1 MKDSDSVEQ
10 KKIEQAL
17 SADVNEAV
25 NTKASAS
32 AIVSGSPTNP
42 ASDVSRYSYY
52 ALAVLSLVNFL
63 NYIDRQ
69 VLPAVAPLM
78 LQDEKLHLTHTEL
91 GYIEAALLLS
101 FTVLAPLFGRLG
113 DKYARTRLM
122 ASAAVIWS
130 IATAFTGFVDQLPF
144 LPASV
149 QLHFPLLQFT
159 LTMSGAVLALCFVRA
174 VVGVGESSY
183 STITPSLIAD
193 YFPPQ
198 RRATALGVFQAAIPM
213 GFALGFV
220 IGGLLAKFFGW
231 RQAFTIVGI
240 PGLAAAVLVWRLR
253 EPKRGATDK
262 EASHITALSRT
273 EHSRALTGE
282 TFDSQIIN
290 GERVDEGNDKTLDAA
305 MQRPLLKTVWQI
317 LRTRDFIL
325 STAGYTA
332 LTFTL
337 GAFATWATVLL
348 VEDKGMTETSAAITL
363 GIVVLLGGAT
373 GTFGGGWL
381 SDRIARKKPNAYF
394 LVCAVSTLLGVA
406 PTLLAIISKDARVYL
421 PSVFFSVMML
431 FVSNAP
437 FHAILVSSV
446 PTLVRATAVALNIVI
461 IHTFGDTISR
471 AAVGVLS
478 DSLKAGNSSWLAMI
492 ARTFGIEATRQPLAA
507 ALLIAPAALL
517 VSTFFFFWGARRTPD
532 KTL

>member
-1 MKDSDSVEQ
+1 MNDPAAQDERTHNSGANNSTTSFSSDTQINS
-10 KKIEQAL
+10 KL
-17 SADVNEAV
+17 
-25 NTKASAS
+25 
-32 AIVSGSPTNP
+32 AIP
-42 ASDVSRYSYY
+42 RYSYY

-78 LQDEKLHLTHTEL
+78 LKDEKLRLTHAEL

-101 FTVLAPLFGRLG
+101 FTILAPLFGRLG
-113 DKYARTRLM
+113 DRYSRTRLM

-130 IATAFTGFVDQLPF
+130 IATAVTGFVDQLPF
-144 LPASV
+144 LPSFV
-149 QLHFPLLQFT
+149 QLHISLVRFT

-174 VVGVGESSY
+174 IVGVGESSY
-183 STITPSLIAD
+183 TTITPSLIAD

-220 IGGLLAKFFGW
+220 IGGVLAHFFDW
-231 RQAFTIVGI
+231 RMAFMIVGI
-240 PGLAAAVLVWRLR
+240 PGLVAAVLVWRLR
-253 EPKRGATDK
+253 EPKRGATD
-262 EASHITALSRT
+262 EETSNIAATIQGEMGASLAGEPRAT
-273 EHSRALTGE
+273 ETLAGE
-282 TFDSQIIN
+282 TLLEES
-290 GERVDEGNDKTLDAA
+290 DKPSAAFAQRSLPSTL
-305 MQRPLLKTVWQI
+305 WQI
-317 LRTRDFIL
+317 LRSRDFFL

-348 VEDKGMTETSAAITL
+348 VEDKGMTETKAAITL

-381 SDRIARKKPNAYF
+381 SDRIARRKRNAYF
-394 LVCAVSTLLGVA
+394 LVCAVSTLLGVV
-406 PTLLAIISKDARVYL
+406 PTLLALVSQDARVYL
-421 PSVFFSVMML
+421 PSVFFAVMLL

-437 FHAILVSSV
+437 FHAILLSSV

-461 IHTFGDTISR
+461 IHTCGDTISR

-478 DSLKAGNSSWLAMI
+478 DSLKAGNLSWI
-492 ARTFGIEATRQPLAA
+492 ATIAETFSIEATRRPLAA
-507 ALLIAPAALL
+507 ALLVAPAALL
-517 VSTFFFFWGARRTPD
+517 VSTFFFFWGARESTGS
-532 KTL
+532 KS

>member
-1 MKDSDSVEQ
+1 MNDSNSIEQKEIKQAVSGSAKDSTN
-10 KKIEQAL
+10 A
-17 SADVNEAV
+17 N
-25 NTKASAS
+25 NSAS
-32 AIVSGSPTNP
+32 AIVSGSPMNP
-42 ASDVSRYSYY
+42 ASDVPRYSYY

-78 LQDEKLHLTHTEL
+78 LQDKKLHLTHAEL

-174 VVGVGESSY
+174 IVGVGESSY

-220 IGGLLAKFFGW
+220 IGGVLAHFFGW

-240 PGLAAAVLVWRLR
+240 PGLVAAVLVWRLR
-253 EPKRGATDK
+253 EPKRGATDE
-262 EASHITALSRT
+262 EAPNVVAALPQAKQEEANES
-273 EHSRALTGE
+273 
-282 TFDSQIIN
+282 
-290 GERVDEGNDKTLDAA
+290 VDKTLDATT
-305 MQRPLLKTVWQI
+305 QRPLLETVWQI
-317 LRTRDFIL
+317 LCTRDFIL

-381 SDRIARKKPNAYF
+381 SDRIARKIPNAYF

-478 DSLKAGNSSWLAMI
+478 DSLKAGNLSWLAMI
-492 ARTFGIEATRQPLAA
+492 ARTVGIEATRQPLAA
-507 ALLIAPAALL
+507 ALLVAPAALL